1 MERFGFLLFPAS
13 SPDLYRKL
21 SLLGLMKMNSLHCWQ
36 SFAWLTQFNKCLLSS
51 SLMERTTLC
60 IVFFFFS
67 MSLQSRNGGRQE
79 ITQAI
84 IIQGGII
91 STSHEMQ
98 INLRGGLSVQFS
110 HSVVS
115 DSLRTHGLQQT
126 RLPCPSPAPRAY
138 SNSCPSRQWWKP
150 AISSSDILFPSRLQ
164 SFSASGS
171 FPRSQLF
178 TSGGQSIGVS
188 VLPMNIQD
196 WFALGWTDFIS
207 LQSKGLGLEQESS
220 STPQF

>member
-1 MERFGFLLFPAS
+1 MFIELFFDGEDHTVHCFL
-13 SPDLYRKL
+13 
-21 SLLGLMKMNSLHCWQ
+21 
-36 SFAWLTQFNKCLLSS
+36 
-51 SLMERTTLC
+51 
-60 IVFFFFS
+60 FFFS

-115 DSLRTHGLQQT
+115 DSLQTNGLQQT

-188 VLPMNIQD
+188 ASPSVLPMNIQD